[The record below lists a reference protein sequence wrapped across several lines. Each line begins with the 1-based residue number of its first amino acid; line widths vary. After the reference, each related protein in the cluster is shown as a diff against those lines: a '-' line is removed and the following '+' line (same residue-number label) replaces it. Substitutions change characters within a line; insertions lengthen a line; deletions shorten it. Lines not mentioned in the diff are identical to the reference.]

1 MSAIDPPATLKIISL
16 DASPKI
22 TVTAQFNPKEVS
34 LDKSIPW
41 QKQKKKGPADLEYTG
56 GEPKTM
62 GFELLFDG
70 FEEGKSVEDKIKD
83 LHSLTDATVKV
94 DQKDEKKKRPPKVA
108 IVWGTKGSEDS
119 VGGGIRKFTGVIE
132 SVAVKYT
139 MFLPSG
145 EAVRATVNI
154 KVKEADSLAVAK
166 PQ

>member
-1 MSAIDPPATLKIISL
+1 MSDIDPKATLKIISL
-16 DASPKI
+16 DGPKI
-22 TVTAQFNPKEVS
+22 TVEAQFNPKEVS
-34 LDKSIPW
+34 VDKSIPW

-56 GEPKTM
+56 GEPRSM

-70 FEEGKSVEDKIKD
+70 YESGKSVEDQVKK
-83 LHSLTDATVKV
+83 LHDLTDATVQADK
-94 DQKDEKKKRPPKVA
+94 KDEKKKRPPKVA
-108 IVWGTKGSEDS
+108 VVWGGKGSEDS

-139 MFLPSG
+139 MFLDSG

-154 KVKEADSLAVAK
+154 KVKEANDLAVAK

>member
-1 MSAIDPPATLKIISL
+1 MSIDPPATLKIISL
-16 DASPKI
+16 DNDI
-22 TVTAQFNPKEVS
+22 TVEAQFNPKEVS

-41 QKQKKKGPADLEYTG
+41 NKQKKKGPADLEYTG

-70 FEEGKSVEDKIKD
+70 FETGTSVEDKIKQ
-83 LHSLTDATVKV
+83 LHDLTDATVQLDK
-94 DQKDEKKKRPPKVA
+94 KDEKKKRPPKVA
-108 IVWGTKGSEDS
+108 IVWGTQGARDS

-139 MFLPSG
+139 MFLADG
-145 EAVRATVNI
+145 KAVRATVNI
-154 KVKEADSLAVAK
+154 KVKEAENLAVAK

>member
-1 MSAIDPPATLKIISL
+1 MSSIDPKATLKIISL
-16 DASPKI
+16 DATPKI

-70 FEEGKSVEDKIKD
+70 FESGESVDEQIDK
-83 LHSLTDATVKV
+83 LNSLTDATVQADTKN
-94 DQKDEKKKRPPKVA
+94 EKKKRPPKVA
-108 IVWGTKGSEDS
+108 VIWGTSDSES
-119 VGGGIRKFTGVIE
+119 TTGGIRKFTGVIE

-139 MFLPSG
+139 MLDRGGFDHG
-145 EAVRATVNI
+145 IR
-154 KVKEADSLAVAK
+154 
-166 PQ
+166 